1 MEDCED
7 NLTIA
12 MGWIEERD
20 LWCNDS
26 LYLINDS
33 LRVPEFYSHRY
44 RIVGTIF
51 QGIVFLV
58 GILGNLMVVVVVK
71 RTRSMHSP
79 TNCYLVSLAMA
90 DMVVLIA
97 SVPNEILSYYLVGNH
112 WLWGDLGCSLFVFFQ
127 NLGINSSSLSL
138 IAFTFER
145 YMAICHPM
153 KAHKVCTQRRAK
165 KIIFSVWVLAVLYCS
180 PWLFLTTT
188 KPLNYRGFPQA
199 RFCDFKRPRD
209 EYLPYYFTDLVVFYL
224 VPLFV
229 SCVLYGLIARTL
241 LNRRVI
247 RAAGKASSTVV
258 LTEAASS
265 SRSQVVKMLA
275 MVVAVFATLWLP
287 YRGLLVY
294 NSFAI
299 LFSKPKYMDLWFL
312 MFAKTC
318 VFINSAIN
326 PILYNAM
333 STKFR
338 RAFQKLLLCGEP
350 VQSMNISNLQELSR
364 GVSTRESVL
373 QQKRRKAESFSTTTS
388 L

>member
-51 QGIVFLV
+51 QPLASTCRLRKSPASGPPTSNSCTLAANGLQGIVFLV

-265 SRSQVVKMLA
+265 SRSQVI
-275 MVVAVFATLWLP
+275 VFEKPTLSQ
-287 YRGLLVY
+287 Y
-294 NSFAI
+294 NCHF
-299 LFSKPKYMDLWFL
+299 
-312 MFAKTC
+312 
-318 VFINSAIN
+318 N
-326 PILYNAM
+326 
-333 STKFR
+333 
-338 RAFQKLLLCGEP
+338 LC
-350 VQSMNISNLQELSR
+350 R
-364 GVSTRESVL
+364 
-373 QQKRRKAESFSTTTS
+373 
-388 L
+388 